1 MHQRTRMAVWGLVTS
16 FGLVASAGG
25 EAVAQGVIRHK
36 IPGSDFPIAQ
46 SVEVKAGTDLVFVS
60 GAVPRPAVDGGDPT
74 DPATWGDTEVQTI
87 SVLAEIQSRLRR
99 LELDMGD
106 VVMMRAYLV
115 GTEATGGRM
124 DFAGFM
130 RGYTRY
136 FGTEEQPNLPSRTA
150 MQVAGLAR
158 PAWLVE
164 IDVVAA
170 RPPTDD

>member
-1 MHQRTRMAVWGLVTS
+1 MTARR
-16 FGLVASAGG
+16 LVAALALTLLAGG
-25 EAVAQGVIRHK
+25 AATAQGVTRHK

-60 GAVPRPAVDGGDPT
+60 GAVPRPAVEGGDPA

-115 GTEATGGRM
+115 GTDTTGGRM

-130 RGYTRY
+130 RGYTRF
-136 FGTEEQPNLPSRTA
+136 FGTEDQPNLPARTA

-170 RPPTDD
+170 RPAAGAGDDAD